1 MVSKTASSEAAGYC
15 ASTALLDKA
24 IAIVVASVAVLNVVI
39 VCSKI
44 SCFIIGKV
52 PADGRRP

>member
-15 ASTALLDKA
+15 ASTALLDKE
-24 IAIVVASVAVLNVVI
+24 IAILVASVAVLNVVI
-39 VCSKI
+39 VCAGI

-52 PADGRRP
+52 LADGRQP